1 MKVVAQ
7 NTLPLA
13 RAGTSAQAGAL
24 LRRVRYEIIP
34 LKSSSDCIRSLP
46 PASIVSV
53 TCSPSR
59 GISATQTLC
68 ETLLTLGH
76 TPIPHLAARCVDG
89 PSHTAAL
96 SHWVR
101 ACGLKEVFIVGGD
114 APQCESYTHA
124 LPFMTDFLSA
134 KVPPY
139 SPPTRPRLLPKSPIN
154 PSVQHA
160 HPPVAAPGRRYLLR
174 RVS

>member
-1 MKVVAQ
+1 MKAVAQ
-7 NTLPLA
+7 NTLP
-13 RAGTSAQAGAL
+13 RAGTSAEAVAL
-24 LRRVRYEIIP
+24 LRRIRYEIIP
-34 LKSSSDCIRSLP
+34 LNSSSDCIRSLP
-46 PASIVSV
+46 PASLVSV

-68 ETLLTLGH
+68 ESLLTLGH
-76 TPIPHLAARCVDG
+76 TPIPHFAARCVDG

-96 SHWVR
+96 SDWVR

-114 APQCESYTHA
+114 APQPKSYTHA

-139 SPPTRPRLLPKSPIN
+139 SSPTPPRLLAKF
-154 PSVQHA
+154 PSTSLQPA
-160 HPPVAAPGRRYLLR
+160 HSPVAASGRRHLLR
-174 RVS
+174 RIS